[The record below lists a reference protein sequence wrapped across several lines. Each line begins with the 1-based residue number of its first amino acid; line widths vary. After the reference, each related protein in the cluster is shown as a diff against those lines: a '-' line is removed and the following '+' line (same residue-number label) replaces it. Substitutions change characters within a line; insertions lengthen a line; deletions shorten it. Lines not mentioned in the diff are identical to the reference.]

1 MICHYDSAE
10 VKRTPLYGEHVALG
24 AKMAPFAG
32 WEMPIQ
38 YTSVLDEHMTVRSR
52 CGLFDVSHMGNVVVR
67 GAGAG
72 ELVGMLMTNDVVNV
86 PPGRCV
92 YSHVLDEDGA
102 ILDDTIVTSIGP
114 EEFLMVPNAATTEKM
129 LGWVGRHARGQEIL
143 NLSDS
148 LATIAVQGPGAEEA
162 VKGLTTAG
170 LSSLRPFWA
179 VFAALDR
186 IAGGGKDA
194 SCPLLRDRQMVNAG
208 AEGVPALVS
217 RTGYTGEDGFEIV
230 CENDAA
236 TAVWRALMEK
246 GVDAGVRPIGLGAR
260 DTLRLEKGLLLSGTD
275 FDGTQTTLQTGP
287 RWVLDWDRDFIGRRA
302 LEQQRTAGGYPV
314 LVGMILKD
322 KGIPRHGYGI
332 VSDDNEVGVV
342 TSGTLSPV
350 LRVGIALGYVPS
362 ELSSPGTAIEVRIRE
377 RLVSAQVA
385 ETPFVRRTAK

>member
-1 MICHYDSAE
+1 M
-10 VKRTPLYGEHVALG
+10 KRTPLHGEHVTLG
-24 AKMAPFAG
+24 AKMIPFAG

-38 YTSVLDEHMTVRSR
+38 YTSVLNEHMTVRSR

-67 GAGAG
+67 GEGAR
-72 ELVGMLMTNDVVNV
+72 ELVGRLLTNDVMSA

-92 YSHVLDEDGA
+92 YSHILGEDGA
-102 ILDDTIVTSIGP
+102 ILDDTIVTPIGP
-114 EEFLMVPNAATTEKM
+114 EEFLVVPNAATTEKV
-129 LGWVGRHARGQEIL
+129 LGWVGRHARGQEVL

-162 VKGLTTAG
+162 VQGLTTADLSG
-170 LSSLRPFWA
+170 LRSFWA

-194 SCPLLRDRQMVNAG
+194 SCPLLRKRQMVNAG
-208 AEGVPALVS
+208 AEGVPALLS
-217 RTGYTGEDGFEIV
+217 RIGYTGEDGFEII

-236 TAVWRALMEK
+236 TMVWRAMMER
-246 GVDAGVRPIGLGAR
+246 GADAGVRPVGLGAR

-287 RWVLDWDRDFIGRRA
+287 RWVLNWDHDFIGRRA
-302 LEQQRTAGGYPV
+302 LERQRAVGGYPV
-314 LVGMILKD
+314 LVGIVLKD

-332 VSDDNEVGVV
+332 VSDDKDIGVV

-350 LRVGIALGYVPS
+350 LRIGIALGYVPP
-362 ELSSPGTAIEVRIRE
+362 ELSSPGTTLEVRIRE
-377 RLVSAQVA
+377 KLVSAQVA
-385 ETPFVRRTAK
+385 KTPFVRRTPK

>member
-1 MICHYDSAE
+1 M
-10 VKRTPLYGEHVALG
+10 KRTPLHGEHVTLG
-24 AKMAPFAG
+24 AKMIPFAG

-67 GAGAG
+67 GEGAR
-72 ELVGMLMTNDVVNV
+72 ELVGRLLTNDVMSA

-92 YSHVLDEDGA
+92 YSHILGEDGA
-102 ILDDTIVTSIGP
+102 ILDDTIVTPIGP
-114 EEFLMVPNAATTEKM
+114 EEFLVVPNAATTEKV
-129 LGWVGRHARGQEIL
+129 LGWVGRHARGQEVL

-162 VKGLTTAG
+162 VQGLTTADLSG
-170 LSSLRPFWA
+170 LRSFWA

-194 SCPLLRDRQMVNAG
+194 SCPLLRKRQMVNAG
-208 AEGVPALVS
+208 AEGVPALLS
-217 RTGYTGEDGFEIV
+217 RIGYTGEDGFEII

-236 TAVWRALMEK
+236 TMVWRAMMER
-246 GVDAGVRPIGLGAR
+246 GADAGVRPVGLGAR

-287 RWVLDWDRDFIGRRA
+287 RWVLNWDHDFIGRRA
-302 LEQQRTAGGYPV
+302 LERQRAVGGYPV
-314 LVGMILKD
+314 LVGIVLKD

-332 VSDDNEVGVV
+332 VSNDKDIGVV

-350 LRVGIALGYVPS
+350 LRIGIALGYVPP
-362 ELSSPGTAIEVRIRE
+362 ELSSPGTTLEVRIRE
-377 RLVSAQVA
+377 KLVSAQVA
-385 ETPFVRRTAK
+385 KTPFVRRTPK

>member
-1 MICHYDSAE
+1 M
-10 VKRTPLYGEHVALG
+10 KRTPLHGEHVALG
-24 AKMAPFAG
+24 AKMVPFAG

-52 CGLFDVSHMGNVVVR
+52 CGLFDVSHMGDLVVR

-72 ELVGMLMTNDVVNV
+72 ELVGRLMTNDVVNA
-86 PPGRCV
+86 PLGRCV
-92 YSHVLDEDGA
+92 YSHILREDGA
-102 ILDDTIVTSIGP
+102 ILDDTIVTPIGP

-129 LGWVGRHARGQEIL
+129 LGWVGRHARGQVVL

-148 LATIAVQGPGAEEA
+148 LATIAIQGPGAEDA
-162 VKGLTTAG
+162 VKGLTTADLTG
-170 LSSLRPFWA
+170 LRSFWA

-194 SCPLLRDRQMVNAG
+194 SCPLLRNRQMVNAG
-208 AEGVPALVS
+208 AEGVPALIS

-236 TAVWRALMEK
+236 TTVWRALMEK
-246 GVDAGVRPIGLGAR
+246 GVDAGVRPVGLGAR

-287 RWVLDWDRDFIGRRA
+287 RWVLDWNHDFIGRHA

-314 LVGMILKD
+314 LVGIVLKD

-332 VSDDNEVGVV
+332 VSDDKEIGVV

-350 LRVGIALGYVPS
+350 LRVGIALGYVPP
-362 ELSSPGTAIEVRIRE
+362 ELSSPGTALEVRIRE
-377 RLVSAQVA
+377 KLVRAHVA
-385 ETPFVRRTAK
+385 ETPFVRRTQK

>member
-1 MICHYDSAE
+1 M
-10 VKRTPLYGEHVALG
+10 TLG
-24 AKMAPFAG
+24 AKMIPFAG

-67 GAGAG
+67 GEGAR
-72 ELVGMLMTNDVVNV
+72 ELVGRLLTNDVMSA

-92 YSHVLDEDGA
+92 YSHILGEDGA
-102 ILDDTIVTSIGP
+102 ILDDTIVTPIGP
-114 EEFLMVPNAATTEKM
+114 EEFLVVPNAATTEKV
-129 LGWVGRHARGQEIL
+129 LGWVGRHAWGQEVL

-162 VKGLTTAG
+162 VQGLTTADLSG
-170 LSSLRPFWA
+170 LRSFWA

-194 SCPLLRDRQMVNAG
+194 SCPLLRKRQMVNAG
-208 AEGVPALVS
+208 AEGVPALLS
-217 RTGYTGEDGFEIV
+217 RIGYTGEDGFEII

-236 TAVWRALMEK
+236 TMVWRAMMER
-246 GVDAGVRPIGLGAR
+246 GADAGVRPVGLGAR

-287 RWVLDWDRDFIGRRA
+287 RWVLNWDHDFIGRRA
-302 LEQQRTAGGYPV
+302 LERQRAVGGYPV
-314 LVGMILKD
+314 LVGIVLKD

-332 VSDDNEVGVV
+332 VSDDKDIGVV

-350 LRVGIALGYVPS
+350 LRIGIALGYVPP
-362 ELSSPGTAIEVRIRE
+362 ELSSPGTTLEVRIRE
-377 RLVSAQVA
+377 KLVSAQVA
-385 ETPFVRRTAK
+385 KTPFVRRTPK

>member
-1 MICHYDSAE
+1 M
-10 VKRTPLYGEHVALG
+10 TLG
-24 AKMAPFAG
+24 AKMIPFAG

-38 YTSVLDEHMTVRSR
+38 YTSVLNEHMTVRSR

-67 GAGAG
+67 GEGAR
-72 ELVGMLMTNDVVNV
+72 ELVGRLLTNDVMSA

-92 YSHVLDEDGA
+92 YSHILGEDGA
-102 ILDDTIVTSIGP
+102 ILDDTIVTPIGP
-114 EEFLMVPNAATTEKM
+114 EEFLVVPNAATTEKV
-129 LGWVGRHARGQEIL
+129 LGWVGRHARGQEVL

-162 VKGLTTAG
+162 VQGLTTADLSG
-170 LSSLRPFWA
+170 LRSFWA

-194 SCPLLRDRQMVNAG
+194 SCPLLRKRQMVNAG
-208 AEGVPALVS
+208 AEGVPALLS
-217 RTGYTGEDGFEIV
+217 RIGYTGEDGFEII

-236 TAVWRALMEK
+236 TMVWRAMMER
-246 GVDAGVRPIGLGAR
+246 GADAGVRPVGLGAR

-287 RWVLDWDRDFIGRRA
+287 RWVLNWDHDFIGRRA
-302 LEQQRTAGGYPV
+302 LERQRAVGGYPV
-314 LVGMILKD
+314 LVGIVLKD

-332 VSDDNEVGVV
+332 VSNDKDIGVV

-350 LRVGIALGYVPS
+350 LRIGIALGYVPP
-362 ELSSPGTAIEVRIRE
+362 ELSSPGTTLEVRIRE
-377 RLVSAQVA
+377 KLVSAQVA
-385 ETPFVRRTAK
+385 KTPFVRRTPK

>member
-1 MICHYDSAE
+1 M
-10 VKRTPLYGEHVALG
+10 TLG
-24 AKMAPFAG
+24 AKMIPFAG

-67 GAGAG
+67 GEGAR
-72 ELVGMLMTNDVVNV
+72 ELVGRLLTNDVMSA

-92 YSHVLDEDGA
+92 YSHILGEDGA
-102 ILDDTIVTSIGP
+102 ILDDTIVTPIGP
-114 EEFLMVPNAATTEKM
+114 EEFLVVPNAATTEKV
-129 LGWVGRHARGQEIL
+129 LGWVGRHARGQEVL

-162 VKGLTTAG
+162 VQGLTTADLSG
-170 LSSLRPFWA
+170 LRSFWA

-194 SCPLLRDRQMVNAG
+194 SCPLLRKRQMVNAG
-208 AEGVPALVS
+208 AEGVPALLS
-217 RTGYTGEDGFEIV
+217 RIGYTGEDGFEII

-236 TAVWRALMEK
+236 TMVWRAMMER
-246 GVDAGVRPIGLGAR
+246 GADAGVRPVGLGAR

-287 RWVLDWDRDFIGRRA
+287 RWVLNWDHDFIGRRA
-302 LEQQRTAGGYPV
+302 LERQRAVGGYPV
-314 LVGMILKD
+314 LVGIVLKD

-332 VSDDNEVGVV
+332 VSDDKDIGVV

-350 LRVGIALGYVPS
+350 LRIGIALGYVPP
-362 ELSSPGTAIEVRIRE
+362 ELSSPGTTLEVRIRE
-377 RLVSAQVA
+377 KLVSAQVA
-385 ETPFVRRTAK
+385 KTPFVRRTPK